1 MTNGQGVLLEL
12 IQNASENAEGL
23 MRTDAVRKLKRLA
36 LGQLDAIALAEFA
49 RKSEDPAWRT
59 TAAQVLGYH
68 RGAAR
73 FSELVDPLTAAAAG
87 ERDPEARRALVF
99 SLQGSTGAA
108 RLIDHVSSDVAAE
121 ALMGLPETRMGWGYA
136 LDAYFSGLS
145 PDIEVPLLEILHRP
159 DEAAEWVLSYLMTA
173 DFPESRGDPTERAFR
188 LLTRVDQGA
197 FVRALLARDEGVT
210 LTAKAI
216 WPGIARR
223 ERRRV
228 VIELFTESVAEAG
241 VEEGFARALADIVS
255 ATGQFWD
262 GGIRTVRLLFSTL
275 ASRDAERIIVAT
287 VGKMKTVETEAQQ
300 RLAELLIQ
308 LGHAV
313 SGSQQVVRKVLDEWP
328 DAPRDI
334 QTCLRRMPR

>member
-108 RLIDHVSSDVAAE
+108 RLIDHVSSDVAA
-121 ALMGLPETRMGWGYA
+121 
-136 LDAYFSGLS
+136 
-145 PDIEVPLLEILHRP
+145 
-159 DEAAEWVLSYLMTA
+159 AATA
-173 DFPESRGDPTERAFR
+173 SSAS
-188 LLTRVDQGA
+188 
-197 FVRALLARDEGVT
+197 EG
-210 LTAKAI
+210 
-216 WPGIARR
+216 
-223 ERRRV
+223 
-228 VIELFTESVAEAG
+228 
-241 VEEGFARALADIVS
+241 GF
-255 ATGQFWD
+255 Q
-262 GGIRTVRLLFSTL
+262 
-275 ASRDAERIIVAT
+275 
-287 VGKMKTVETEAQQ
+287 
-300 RLAELLIQ
+300 
-308 LGHAV
+308 
-313 SGSQQVVRKVLDEWP
+313 
-328 DAPRDI
+328 
-334 QTCLRRMPR
+334 